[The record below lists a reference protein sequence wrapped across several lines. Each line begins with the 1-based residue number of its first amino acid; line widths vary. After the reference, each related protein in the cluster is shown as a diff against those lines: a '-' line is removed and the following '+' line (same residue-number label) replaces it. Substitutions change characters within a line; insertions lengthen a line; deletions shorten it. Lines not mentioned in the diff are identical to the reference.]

1 MIIKFSNIFT
11 IKKLINISRIY
22 NIRYISKINKKNLLE
37 LLNNHNAI
45 KTIQRNF
52 RNKLILNSECPI
64 CNEKLIY
71 PFVSFKIGSVF
82 FYYDFKT
89 IVLYFEKTGDFR
101 DPCTRKIITDKK
113 IREINL
119 LINYYYGRR
128 TNKTLI
134 TKCMIKNAE
143 FNIVTYC
150 LYDIIK
156 ELDYIETSKLSL
168 IYENVL
174 PRFIYYINYL
184 INRYPVEEFI
194 IILNSCKE
202 SIKNDTLLQ
211 YIMFIESKILLKNL
225 I

>member
-1 MIIKFSNIFT
+1 
-11 IKKLINISRIY
+11 
-22 NIRYISKINKKNLLE
+22 
-37 LLNNHNAI
+37 
-45 KTIQRNF
+45 
-52 RNKLILNSECPI
+52 
-64 CNEKLIY
+64 
-71 PFVSFKIGSVF
+71 
-82 FYYDFKT
+82 
-89 IVLYFEKTGDFR
+89 
-101 DPCTRKIITDKK
+101 
-113 IREINL
+113 
-119 LINYYYGRR
+119 
-128 TNKTLI
+128 
-134 TKCMIKNAE
+134 MIKNAE